1 MNEKEKCVGLADN
14 ITRTHISTLL
24 YLSPL
29 SDCPSVRPSVR
40 LSSGEDV
47 AMMAARV
54 RRRVLLLSPPPPTAF
69 SH

>member
-29 SDCPSVRPSVR
+29 RPSVRPSVR